1 MRLNSKAKSRSP
13 RAIANLDDT
22 ISSKQWSRV
31 APAAA
36 AGRAKFTAL
45 LSGGLLL
52 SAAVLGGCEDE
63 ASSAPGPEAS
73 ASTSATT
80 TTTVSASATSSS
92 TSTATGTSTS
102 TGAPADDSTPADD
115 SMADDAM
122 VDDTD
127 DAMADDSMADDAMAD
142 DTDDST
148 VDDSMTD
155 DADDSMADD
164 TDDSTVDDAM
174 ADDTDDSMADD
185 TDDSMVDDTMTDDA
199 MGGAGGAGPT
209 DAGLEG
215 GLPPL
220 DYDAG
225 DAGDAGDAAP
235 EAGPVDASTPDAAME
250 AAVDASP
257 ETEASVE
264 PEAGPEP
271 DPEPEAGVPA
281 SDLTVSCVYPEN
293 AANPLQLQF
302 IFTNNSS
309 SAFDMSNATVS
320 YYFDDTASVGDLNL
334 VVYSGPLG
342 ANASPSNVTSQV
354 IANPNPTTGA
364 DYIARLSV
372 GASCPDWSPC
382 SIAANATTEAM
393 SVALTRSSGSFDTDQ
408 HYSFAPLQNDPCEFV
423 VVEIGGEVVFGL
435 PPATN

>member
-127 DAMADDSMADDAMAD
+127 DAMADDSMA
-142 DTDDST
+142 
-148 VDDSMTD
+148 
-155 DADDSMADD
+155 
-164 TDDSTVDDAM
+164 DDAM